1 MENKKSLLKAISNFL
16 EEFGEIVFFIKET
29 FSLMFKR
36 PYRIHLLIQQMYF
49 VGIGSIFIV
58 LLTGFFSGAV
68 FTLESAIAF
77 AMFGAD
83 GLVGSTVIISI
94 TREIGPVFCALMVT
108 GRAASAMATELGTM
122 RVSEQIDA
130 MDTLAVLPIQYLV
143 VPRVL
148 AGFIMLPILTFL
160 FDLVG
165 VLGTYTVAIHFLDI
179 DKGIFWHKIWW
190 YLDPDDI
197 YSGLIKAAFFGLTL
211 SILGC
216 YKGFNASGGARGV
229 GVATTQAVV
238 ASSVAI
244 FILDYILTLVMFST

>member
-1 MENKKSLLKAISNFL
+1 MLKPIIQFF
-16 EEFGEIVFFIKET
+16 EEFGKIVLFTKDT
-29 FSLMFKR
+29 FYLMFKP
-36 PYRIHLLIQQMYF
+36 PYRFRLLIQQMYF
-49 VGIGSIFIV
+49 VGIGSIFII

-77 AMFGAD
+77 SMFGAD
-83 GLVGSTVIISI
+83 GLVGSTVTISI

-122 RVSEQIDA
+122 RVTEQIDA

-148 AGFIMLPILTFL
+148 AGFIMMPILTFL
-160 FDLVG
+160 FDIVG
-165 VLGTYTVAIHFLDI
+165 MVGTYTVAIHFLDI
-179 DKGIFWHKIWW
+179 DPGIFWHKIWW
-190 YLDPDDI
+190 YVDPDDI

-211 SILGC
+211 AILGC
-216 YKGFNASGGARGV
+216 YKGYHASGGARGV

-238 ASSVAI
+238 ASSIAI